1 MPRRSDAMP
10 CFSATSGLSGLG
22 GGCYTFAAW
31 QGGFRRNLSLIRVT
45 RVRNSMAANRRLA
58 LRAIAVQAGVATLVA
73 VAFLAQG
80 DRAALAAGVGGGA
93 AVLGS
98 AFLAWRS
105 LPAQT
110 PSAGMALA
118 GLLVG
123 IVMKWVVVLAALYLA
138 LARFGLPPLPLLAG
152 LVSTTAAF
160 LLIGKF
166 KA

>member
-1 MPRRSDAMP
+1 MRQAANRPV
-10 CFSATSGLSGLG
+10 FSGFSGLSGLG
-22 GGCYTFAAW
+22 DGCYTFAAW
-31 QGGFRRNLSLIRVT
+31 QGGIGQPLSLIPVT
-45 RVRNSMAANRRLA
+45 CVRNSMAANRQLA
-58 LRAIAVQAGVATLVA
+58 LRAIAIQAGVATVVA
-73 VAFLAQG
+73 IAFLAQDG
-80 DRAALAAGVGGGA
+80 RAALAAGVGGGA

-98 AFLAWRS
+98 IFLAWRS
-105 LPAQT
+105 LPSQV

-118 GLLVG
+118 ALLVG
-123 IVMKWVVVLAALYLA
+123 IVMKWVVVLVALYLA